1 MIFCLFLF
9 LTIGNGYIDYDEFE
23 SFALKINMVKR
34 QSSEDPDFRA
44 AFEMMDRNKDGYLDK
59 SELKYFMDKFGNFI
73 KISLLIQKIRS

>member
-1 MIFCLFLF
+1 
-9 LTIGNGYIDYDEFE
+9 
-23 SFALKINMVKR
+23 MVKR

-73 KISLLIQKIRS
+73 NISLLIQKIRS